1 MICEILLITPIRP
14 MILGARHITRTLA
27 FRLFI
32 LIGGIQMVV
41 MVALALATISIH
53 SSHLRDNVQMSAVRI
68 SDLMVRSTKHSMLK
82 NDKGEMQEILR
93 AIGDE
98 PGIHGLRI
106 MNKDGRVVFAAD
118 TAELRSHVT
127 IEDKACRTCHDGG
140 AVRPGPYDQR
150 EEYEIV
156 TRPDGERILTL
167 VTPIMN
173 EASCWTAACH
183 AHDAATSVLGILDV
197 RMSMETMD
205 ASLAESRNQFIAL
218 SVAAVL
224 VIASV
229 SGAFLWWFVRRP
241 VRILIDGME
250 TVTAGNLDKRLP
262 IHSADELG
270 QLAGAFNAMTEE
282 LARAR
287 QEITEWSG
295 TLEAKVREKT
305 ADLERIHRSML
316 SVEKMASLGNLA
328 ASVAHEINNPL
339 EGILTFAKL
348 SIKRLQRLALP
359 KEQAEGLI
367 GDLQLVA
374 DEAQRCGSIV
384 KNMLVFARPQRAT
397 LEAVALGT
405 ILERCRMLVQHYA
418 EMHNVEISVASS
430 PDDALVCDPGQIQQ
444 VLMVLMINGIEAI
457 ALASP
462 RPAAALINVDA
473 RPDPDGDMMRIRV
486 ADTGIGMSDEVRG
499 RIFEP
504 FFTTKADGRGV
515 GLGLAIAYGII
526 GRHHGSIEVDTAPG
540 AGSTFT
546 VLLPRR
552 QSATVALDL
561 SAVS

>member
-1 MICEILLITPIRP
+1 

-27 FRLFI
+27 FRLFF
-32 LIGGIQMVV
+32 LIAGIQMIV

-53 SSHLRDNVQMSAVRI
+53 SSHLRDIVLVSAVRI

-106 MNKDGRVVFAAD
+106 LNKDGRVVFAAD
-118 TAELRSHVT
+118 TAELHARVT
-127 IEDKACRTCHDGG
+127 MNDKVCRTCHQGG
-140 AVRPGPYDQR
+140 AVRPGPYDR
-150 EEYEIV
+150 RDDFEIV
-156 TRPDGERILTL
+156 TQPDGERVLTL
-167 VTPIMN
+167 VIPILN
-173 EASCWTAACH
+173 EQSCWTADCH
-183 AHDAATSVLGILDV
+183 GHESGTRVLGILDV
-197 RMSMETMD
+197 RMSMGTMD
-205 ASLAESRNQFIAL
+205 SSLAESRNQFIVL

-224 VIASV
+224 VVASV

-241 VRILIDGME
+241 VRILTDGME

-262 IHSADELG
+262 VHSADELG

-348 SIKRLQRLALP
+348 SIKRLRRIGLP
-359 KEQAEGLI
+359 REQADGLI

-384 KNMLVFARPQRAT
+384 KNMLVFARPQRAS
-397 LEAVALGT
+397 LEPVALGA
-405 ILERCRMLVQHYA
+405 ILKRCRMLVQHYA
-418 EMHNVEISVASS
+418 EMHNVEISVDSS

-462 RPAAALINVDA
+462 RPATALISVDA
-473 RPDPDGDMMRIRV
+473 RPDPGGTFMRIRV
-486 ADTGIGMSDEVRG
+486 ADTGVGMTEEVRA

-504 FFTTKADGRGV
+504 FFTTKTDGRGV

-540 AGSTFT
+540 TGSIFT

-552 QSATVALDL
+552 QSNIVDSDL
-561 SAVS
+561 SGAS

>member
-1 MICEILLITPIRP
+1 MICEIPVLTPIRS

-32 LIGGIQMVV
+32 LIAGIQIFVL
-41 MVALALATISIH
+41 VALALATISIH
-53 SSHLRDNVQMSAVRI
+53 SSHLRENLVMSAVRI

-106 MNKDGRVVFAAD
+106 INKEGIVVFAAD
-118 TAELRSHVT
+118 TAQLRSHVGKD
-127 IEDKACRTCHDGG
+127 DKVCRTCHAGDTI
-140 AVRPGPYDQR
+140 RPGPYNYPDD
-150 EEYEIV
+150 YDIV
-156 TRPDGERILTL
+156 TRPDGERILAL
-167 VTPIMN
+167 VTPIQN
-173 EASCWTAACH
+173 EPSCWTADCH
-183 AHDAATSVLGILDV
+183 AHQAGTHVLGILDV
-197 RMSMETMD
+197 RMSMAAMD

-224 VIASV
+224 VVACV
-229 SGAFLWWFVRRP
+229 SGGFLWWFVRRP
-241 VRILIDGME
+241 VRSLIGGME

-262 IHSADELG
+262 VHSRDELG

-287 QEITEWSG
+287 EEITEWSG
-295 TLEAKVREKT
+295 TLEAKVHEKT

-348 SIKRLQRLALP
+348 SIKRLQRMDLP
-359 KEQAEGLI
+359 PERLDSLVS
-367 GDLQLVA
+367 DLQLVA

-397 LEAVALGT
+397 LQAVALGT

-418 EMHNVEISVASS
+418 EMHDVEISVASS
-430 PDDALVCDPGQIQQ
+430 PDDGLVCDPGQIQQ

-462 RPAAALINVDA
+462 RPETSLISVDA
-473 RPDPDGDMMRIRV
+473 RPDPGDEYMVIRV
-486 ADTGIGMSDEVRG
+486 VDTGIGMTDEVRA

-504 FFTTKADGRGV
+504 FFTTKTDGRGV
-515 GLGLAIAYGII
+515 GLGLAIAYGIV

-552 QSATVALDL
+552 QPAVEETEPPVAG
-561 SAVS
+561 

>member
-1 MICEILLITPIRP
+1 

-32 LIGGIQMVV
+32 LIGGIQIFVL
-41 MVALALATISIH
+41 VALALATISIH
-53 SSHLRDNVQMSAVRI
+53 SSHLRQNLLMSAVRI

-106 MNKDGRVVFAAD
+106 INKEGVVVFAAD
-118 TAELRSHVT
+118 TAQLRSRVGKD
-127 IEDKACRTCHDGG
+127 DKVCRTCHTG
-140 AVRPGPYDQR
+140 ATVRPGPYDHQDD
-150 EEYEIV
+150 YDIV
-156 TRPDGERILTL
+156 SRPDGERILTL
-167 VTPIMN
+167 VTPIQN
-173 EASCWTAACH
+173 EASCWTADCH
-183 AHDAATSVLGILDV
+183 AHESGTKVLGVLDV
-197 RMSMETMD
+197 RMSMAAMD

-224 VIASV
+224 VVAFV
-229 SGAFLWWFVRRP
+229 SGGFLWWFVRRP
-241 VRILIDGME
+241 VRSLIGGME
-250 TVTAGNLDKRLP
+250 TVTAGNLDKRLSV
-262 IHSADELG
+262 HSRDELG
-270 QLAGAFNAMTEE
+270 QLAGTFNAMAEE

-287 QEITEWSG
+287 EEITEWSG

-305 ADLERIHRSML
+305 ADLEHIHRSML

-348 SIKRLQRLALP
+348 SIKRLQRMELP
-359 KEQAEGLI
+359 PERIEGLI
-367 GDLQLVA
+367 SDLQLVA

-384 KNMLVFARPQRAT
+384 KNMLVFARPQLAT
-397 LEAVALGT
+397 LQSVALGA

-418 EMHNVEISVASS
+418 EMHDVEISVASS
-430 PDDALVCDPGQIQQ
+430 PDDGLVCDPGQIQQ

-462 RPAAALINVDA
+462 RPETSLISVDA
-473 RPDPDGDMMRIRV
+473 RPDPGDETMRVRV
-486 ADTGIGMSDEVRG
+486 ADTGIGMTDDVRA

-504 FFTTKADGRGV
+504 FFTTKTDGRGV
-515 GLGLAIAYGII
+515 GLGLAIAYGIV

-552 QSATVALDL
+552 QPTVEETESPVAG
-561 SAVS
+561 

>member
-1 MICEILLITPIRP
+1 MI
-14 MILGARHITRTLA
+14 
-27 FRLFI
+27 
-32 LIGGIQMVV
+32 V

-53 SSHLRDNVQMSAVRI
+53 SSHLRENVLVSAVRI
-68 SDLMVRSTKHSMLK
+68 SDLMVRSTTHSMLK

-106 MNKDGRVVFAAD
+106 MNKEGRVVFAAD
-118 TAELRSHVT
+118 TTELHSTVPMG
-127 IEDKACRTCHDGG
+127 DKVCRTCHEGTT
-140 AVRPGPYDQR
+140 VRPGPYDHR
-150 EEYEIV
+150 DDYDIV
-156 TRPDGERILTL
+156 TRADGERILTL

-173 EASCWTAACH
+173 DASCWTAACH
-183 AHDAATSVLGILDV
+183 AHAEGTRVLGILDV
-197 RMSMETMD
+197 RMSMSDMD

-224 VIASV
+224 AIAFV
-229 SGAFLWWFVRRP
+229 SGGFLWWFVRRP
-241 VRILIDGME
+241 VRTLIDGME

-295 TLEAKVREKT
+295 TLEAKIREKT

-348 SIKRLQRLALP
+348 SIKRLQRLDLP
-359 KEQAEGLI
+359 REQVEGLI

-397 LEAVALGT
+397 LEPVALGT

-418 EMHNVEISVASS
+418 EMHNVEIAVATSK
-430 PDDALVCDPGQIQQ
+430 DDALVCDPGQIQQ

-462 RPAAALINVDA
+462 RPASALISVEA

-486 ADTGIGMSDEVRG
+486 ADTGIGMTDDVRA

-526 GRHHGSIEVDTAPG
+526 GRHHGTIEVDTAPG
-540 AGSTFT
+540 TGSTFT

-552 QSATVALDL
+552 QSATIPTDL